1 MATKGALWIW
11 LTLLAIRG
19 LTVSCFY
26 FHYQRVSAAL
36 QQEELSK
43 EVPASTPPPHHYKIN
58 QVHTTG
64 ISFFV
69 LS

>member
-19 LTVSCFY
+19 LVVFCFY
-26 FHYQRVSAAL
+26 AHYQHRSAEL
-36 QQEELSK
+36 QQEELSR
-43 EVPASTPPPHHYKIN
+43 EAPASPPQHHYRIN
-58 QVHTTG
+58 QVHTAG
-64 ISFFV
+64 VSFFM